1 MSFLKISHIAI
12 AVEDLEVAK
21 KAFETLTG
29 NKVEVVE
36 DVPDQKVRVG
46 MLPVGESR
54 LELAG
59 PTDSSSTIAKFI
71 QKRGEGI
78 HHVCFEVEDIRAELA
93 RLKAAGFQ
101 LIDEKPRKGADG
113 HLIAFIH
120 PRTTGGVLVELSEK
134 RKNGGKGDEETR
146 GQGKR

>member
-12 AVEDLEVAK
+12 AVENLEVAR
-21 KAFETLTG
+21 KAFETLVG
-29 NKVEVVE
+29 NKVEIIEEVQ
-36 DVPDQKVRVG
+36 DQKVRVG
-46 MLPVGESR
+46 MIPVGESR

-59 PTDSSSTIAKFI
+59 PTDPSSTISKFI

-78 HHVCFEVEDIRAELA
+78 HHICFEVENIKSELA

-101 LIDEKPRKGADG
+101 LIDEQPRLGADG

-134 RKNGGKGDEETR
+134 QK
-146 GQGKR
+146 

>member
-12 AVEDLEVAK
+12 AVEDLDAAR
-21 KAFETLTG
+21 KAFETLVG
-29 NKVEVVE
+29 NKVEVIE
-36 DVPDQKVRVG
+36 EVPDQKVRVG
-46 MLPVGESR
+46 MIPIGESR

-59 PTDSSSTIAKFI
+59 PTDPSSTISKFI

-78 HHVCFEVEDIRAELA
+78 HHVCFEVENIKSELT

-101 LIDEKPRKGADG
+101 LIDEKPRLGADG

-134 RKNGGKGDEETR
+134 QK
-146 GQGKR
+146 

>member
-21 KAFETLTG
+21 KAFETLVG
-29 NKVEVVE
+29 NKVEIIE
-36 DVPDQKVRVG
+36 EVPDQKVRVG
-46 MLPVGESR
+46 MIPVGESR

-59 PTDSSSTIAKFI
+59 PTDPSSPISKFI
-71 QKRGEGI
+71 QKHGEGI
-78 HHVCFEVEDIRAELA
+78 HHICFEVEDIESELL

-101 LIDEKPRKGADG
+101 LIDERPRLGADG

-134 RKNGGKGDEETR
+134 RNQNSKVKI
-146 GQGKR
+146 QK

>member
-12 AVEDLEVAK
+12 AVDNLETAT
-21 KAFETLTG
+21 KAFETLVG
-29 NKVEVVE
+29 NKVEKVE
-36 DVPDQKVRVG
+36 EVPDQKVRVG

-59 PTDSSSTIAKFI
+59 PTDPSSTVARFI
-71 QKRGEGI
+71 EKRGEGI
-78 HHVCFEVEDIRAELA
+78 HHICFEVADINGELA

-101 LIDEKPRKGADG
+101 LIDEQPRRGADG

-134 RKNGGKGDEETR
+134 QK
-146 GQGKR
+146 

>member
-12 AVEDLEVAK
+12 AVENLETAR
-21 KAFETLTG
+21 KAFETLVG
-29 NKVEVVE
+29 NQVEVVE

-59 PTDSSSTIAKFI
+59 PTDPTSTISRFI
-71 QKRGEGI
+71 NKRGEGI
-78 HHVCFEVEDIRAELA
+78 HHICFEVADIKAELA

-101 LIDEKPRKGADG
+101 LIDETPRLGADG
-113 HLIAFIH
+113 HMIAFIH
-120 PRTTGGVLVELSEK
+120 PRTTGGVLVELSERTK
-134 RKNGGKGDEETR
+134 E
-146 GQGKR
+146 Q

>member
-12 AVEDLEVAK
+12 AVENLDDAK
-21 KAFETLTG
+21 KAFETLVG

-36 DVPDQKVRVG
+36 DVVDQKIRVG
-46 MLPVGESR
+46 MIPVGESKI
-54 LELAG
+54 ELAG
-59 PTDSSSTIAKFI
+59 PTDPSSTISKFI

-78 HHVCFEVEDIRAELA
+78 HHICFEVENIKSELA

-101 LIDEKPRKGADG
+101 LIDEQPRLGADG

-134 RKNGGKGDEETR
+134 K
-146 GQGKR
+146 

>member
-12 AVEDLEVAK
+12 AVENLEVAK

-29 NKVEVVE
+29 NKIAVVE
-36 DVPDQKVRVG
+36 EVPDQRVRVG
-46 MLPVGESR
+46 MLPIGESR

-59 PTDSSSTIAKFI
+59 PTDPSSTIAKFI
-71 QKRGEGI
+71 EKRGEGI
-78 HHVCFEVEDIRAELA
+78 HHICFEVEDIRAELV
-93 RLKAAGFQ
+93 RLKNEGFQ
-101 LIDEKPRKGADG
+101 LIDEQPRLGADG

-134 RKNGGKGDEETR
+134 KIGDRRQEAGDR
-146 GQGKR
+146 

>member
-12 AVEDLEVAK
+12 AVEDLEAAK
-21 KAFETLTG
+21 KAFETLVG
-29 NKVEVVE
+29 NRVEVVE
-36 DVPDQKVRVG
+36 EVPDQKVRVG

-59 PTDSSSTIAKFI
+59 PTDPSSTIAKFI
-71 QKRGEGI
+71 QRHGEGI
-78 HHVCFEVEDIRAELA
+78 HHVCFEVTDIKAELS

-101 LIDEKPRKGADG
+101 LIDHEPRRGADG

-134 RKNGGKGDEETR
+134 LTGDRRPEAGGR
-146 GQGKR
+146 

>member
-12 AVEDLEVAK
+12 AVEDLEVAR
-21 KAFETLTG
+21 KAFELLVG
-29 NKVEVVE
+29 NKVEAIE
-36 DVPDQKVRVG
+36 EVPDQKVRVG
-46 MLPVGESR
+46 MIPVGESR
-54 LELAG
+54 IELAG
-59 PTDSSSTIAKFI
+59 PTDPSSTVSRFI

-78 HHVCFEVEDIRAELA
+78 HHICFEVENIKSEIA

-101 LIDEKPRKGADG
+101 IIDEQPRLGADG

-134 RKNGGKGDEETR
+134 QK
-146 GQGKR
+146 

>member
-12 AVEDLEVAK
+12 AVEDLEKAR
-21 KAFETLTG
+21 KAFETLVG
-29 NKVEVVE
+29 NRVQVVE

-59 PTDSSSTIAKFI
+59 PTDPTSAIARFI

-78 HHVCFEVEDIRAELA
+78 HHICFEVLDIRAELA
-93 RLKAAGFQ
+93 RLKAEGFQ
-101 LIDEKPRKGADG
+101 LIDQEPRLGADG

-134 RKNGGKGDEETR
+134 QD
-146 GQGKR
+146 

>member
-12 AVEDLEVAK
+12 AVENLEVAK
-21 KAFETLTG
+21 KAFETLVG
-29 NKVEVVE
+29 NEVQLIE
-36 DVPDQKVRVG
+36 EVPDQKVRVG
-46 MLPVGESR
+46 MIPIGESKI
-54 LELAG
+54 ELAG
-59 PTDSSSTIAKFI
+59 PTDPSSTISKFI

-78 HHVCFEVEDIRAELA
+78 HHICFEVKDIRSELS

-101 LIDEKPRKGADG
+101 LIDEQPRLGADG

-134 RKNGGKGDEETR
+134 KK
-146 GQGKR
+146 

>member
-12 AVEDLEVAK
+12 AVENLEVAR

-29 NKVEVVE
+29 NKIAVVE
-36 DVPDQKVRVG
+36 EVPDQRVRVG
-46 MLPVGESR
+46 MLPIGESR

-59 PTDSSSTIAKFI
+59 PTDPSSTIAKFI
-71 QKRGEGI
+71 EKRGEGI
-78 HHVCFEVEDIRAELA
+78 HHICFEVEDIRAELV
-93 RLKAAGFQ
+93 RLKNEGFQ
-101 LIDEKPRKGADG
+101 LIDEQPRLGADG

-134 RKNGGKGDEETR
+134 LK
-146 GQGKR
+146 

>member
-12 AVEDLEVAK
+12 AVENLEIAR
-21 KAFETLTG
+21 KAFEALVG
-29 NKVEVVE
+29 NKVEVIE

-59 PTDSSSTIAKFI
+59 PTDPTSTIAKFI
-71 QKRGEGI
+71 EKRGEGI
-78 HHVCFEVEDIRAELA
+78 HHICFEVADIRSELA
-93 RLKAAGFQ
+93 RLKVAGFQ
-101 LIDEKPRKGADG
+101 LIDEAPRLGADG

-134 RKNGGKGDEETR
+134 LK
-146 GQGKR
+146 

>member
-1 MSFLKISHIAI
+1 MGFLKISHIAI
-12 AVEDLEVAK
+12 AVENLEVAK
-21 KAFETLTG
+21 KAFEALTG

-36 DVPDQKVRVG
+36 DVPDQRVCVG

-59 PTDSSSTIAKFI
+59 PTDPSSTIAKFI
-71 QKRGEGI
+71 EKRGEGV
-78 HHVCFEVEDIRAELA
+78 HHICFEVEDIKAELT
-93 RLKAAGFQ
+93 RLKSAGFQ
-101 LIDEKPRKGADG
+101 LIDEQPRLGADG

-134 RKNGGKGDEETR
+134 MK
-146 GQGKR
+146 

>member
-12 AVEDLEVAK
+12 AVENLDVAR

-29 NKVEVVE
+29 NKVQVVE
-36 DVPDQKVRVG
+36 EVPDQKVRVG

-59 PTDSSSTIAKFI
+59 PTDPTSTIARFI
-71 QKRGEGI
+71 EKRGEGI
-78 HHVCFEVEDIRAELA
+78 HHVCFEVEDIKAELA
-93 RLKAAGFQ
+93 RLKTEGFQ
-101 LIDEKPRKGADG
+101 LIDEKPRLGADG

-134 RKNGGKGDEETR
+134 KKG
-146 GQGKR
+146 QK

>member
-12 AVEDLEVAK
+12 AVEDLDTAK
-21 KAFETLTG
+21 KAFETLVG
-29 NKVEVVE
+29 NQVQVVE
-36 DVPDQKVRVG
+36 EVPDQKVRVG

-71 QKRGEGI
+71 QRHGEGI
-78 HHVCFEVEDIRAELA
+78 HHICFEVTDIKAELA

-101 LIDEKPRKGADG
+101 LIDHEPRMGADG

-120 PRTTGGVLVELSEK
+120 PRTTGGVLIELSEK
-134 RKNGGKGDEETR
+134 VE
-146 GQGKR
+146 

>member
-12 AVEDLEVAK
+12 AVENLEVAK

-29 NKVEVVE
+29 NKIAVVE
-36 DVPDQKVRVG
+36 EVPDQSVRVG
-46 MLPVGESR
+46 MLPIGESR

-59 PTDSSSTIAKFI
+59 PTDPSSTIAKFI
-71 QKRGEGI
+71 EKRGEGI
-78 HHVCFEVEDIRAELA
+78 HHICFEVEDIRAELV
-93 RLKAAGFQ
+93 RLKNEGFQ
-101 LIDEKPRKGADG
+101 LIDEQPRLGADG

-134 RKNGGKGDEETR
+134 KIGDRRQEAGDR
-146 GQGKR
+146 

>member
-12 AVEDLEVAK
+12 AVENLGVAR
-21 KAFETLTG
+21 KAFEALVG
-29 NKVEVVE
+29 NKVEIIE
-36 DVPDQKVRVG
+36 EVPDQKVRVG
-46 MLPVGESR
+46 MIPVGESR

-59 PTDSSSTIAKFI
+59 PTDPSSTISKFI

-78 HHVCFEVEDIRAELA
+78 HHICFEVENIKSELA

-101 LIDEKPRKGADG
+101 LIDEQPRLGADG

-134 RKNGGKGDEETR
+134 QK
-146 GQGKR
+146 